1 MPPPPLSLAGMMI
14 TRTSPSRLAAP
25 LAMVLAACPGD
36 DGASPAMGSSGSTTA
51 ADSTTTNASTSTGPG
66 SSSGGADTSS
76 SGDGSGSSSSTSGD
90 DTTTGPIIEDP
101 GCPECTVLAVDLM
114 GGRGLFVD
122 ADWVYFTDQTGGTV
136 ERVPKG
142 GGARELL
149 QEGQPEPYGVTATS
163 EHVFWTTFVEGGSVV
178 RANLPD
184 GPPIALSA
192 DGFPRMIQLVG
203 DHVYW
208 CSFDDVEG
216 RVRRVQ
222 AVGIGQPPETL
233 VSVGSGVA
241 DLEVVGPLV
250 YFTAHEPPPMPGLAP
265 EGNVYVAASD
275 VPTDPADVVLLA
287 VEQAEPW
294 GMAVGAGTVFWVNG
308 DGNGNDQPLRLMSAP
323 VDGTSNPTELQTD
336 QVAPWGVAADDQY
349 VYWTDF
355 TEVRALPHRGG
366 EPIVLAEQQNIGRA
380 IVVDDDHVY
389 WITRDRVLQR
399 PKP

>member
-1 MPPPPLSLAGMMI
+1 MMEPR
-14 TRTSPSRLAAP
+14 TRSSRLAASLT
-25 LAMVLAACPGD
+25 LALVACPGD
-36 DGASPAMGSSGSTTA
+36 DGSSPATGSSSTTA
-51 ADSTTTNASTSTGPG
+51 ADSTSSGDASTTSGPASTS
-66 SSSGGADTSS
+66 SGADTSS
-76 SGDGSGSSSSTSGD
+76 SGATGDGSTTGD
-90 DTTTGPIIEDP
+90 DTTTGPVIEDP
-101 GCPECTVLAVDLM
+101 GCPECSVLAMDLV

-122 ADWVYFTDQTGGTV
+122 AEWVYFTDQDGGTV
-136 ERVPKG
+136 ERVPKR

-149 QEGQPEPYGVTATS
+149 HENQPAPYAVAATS
-163 EHVFWTTFVEGGSVV
+163 EQVFWTTFVEGGSVV

-192 DGFPRMIQLVG
+192 DDFPRMLQLVG
-203 DHVYW
+203 DYVYW
-208 CSFDDVEG
+208 CSFDDIEG
-216 RVRRVQ
+216 RVRRVTTM
-222 AVGIGQPPETL
+222 GIGQPPETL
-233 VSVGSGVA
+233 VAVGSGVA

-265 EGNVYVAASD
+265 EGNVHVAASD

-294 GMAVGAGTVFWVNG
+294 GLAVAADTVFWVNG
-308 DGNGNDQPLRLMSAP
+308 NGNGNDQPLRLMSTP
-323 VDGTSNPTELQTD
+323 VDGLRNPTELETQ

-349 VYWTDF
+349 VYWTDY
-355 TEVRALPHRGG
+355 TEVKALLHRGG

-380 IVVDDDHVY
+380 IVVDETDVY